1 MYLHDLESSKNK
13 RRKRVGRGPGS
24 GSGKNCGRGQKVLNH
39 DPAIKGREDLKVDKI
54 HSTVDCLNLDLQVLT
69 RCMLS

>member
-24 GSGKNCGRGQKVLNH
+24 GSGKTADVDKTVRNH
-39 DPAIKGREDLKVDKI
+39 DPAIKGNEDLKVDKI